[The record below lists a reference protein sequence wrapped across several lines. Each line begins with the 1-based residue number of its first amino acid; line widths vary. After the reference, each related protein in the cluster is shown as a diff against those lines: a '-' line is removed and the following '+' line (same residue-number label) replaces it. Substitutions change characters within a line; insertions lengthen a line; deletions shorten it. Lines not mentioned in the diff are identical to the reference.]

1 MNSANRRRMLN
12 RRSPPRIMSI
22 HQGVGISN
30 AMTKEEPISLM
41 KRRSKEESFSRISL
55 QAIEIVPTTSQFGS
69 NTMPSTPVIRTTVDS
84 SIVDASTPQ
93 ITVPNHVSSKSDLRR

>member
-41 KRRSKEESFSRISL
+41 KRRSKR
-55 QAIEIVPTTSQFGS
+55 
-69 NTMPSTPVIRTTVDS
+69 
-84 SIVDASTPQ
+84 
-93 ITVPNHVSSKSDLRR
+93 NHSVEFPFKQSK